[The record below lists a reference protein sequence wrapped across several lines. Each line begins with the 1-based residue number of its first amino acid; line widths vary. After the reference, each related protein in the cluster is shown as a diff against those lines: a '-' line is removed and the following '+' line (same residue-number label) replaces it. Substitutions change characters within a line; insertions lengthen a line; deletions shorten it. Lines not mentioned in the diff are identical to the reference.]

1 MIYNQDKQ
9 AKLHE
14 ELDRVINS
22 DRMIKDED
30 GKNLPYL
37 KATIS
42 VGFKKIQFI
51 TSVLRKFNVLL
62 ILCLLTFHAS

>member
-9 AKLHE
+9 AKLHA

-30 GKNLPYL
+30 SRELPYL
-37 KATIS
+37 NATICVS
-42 VGFKKIQFI
+42 FYA
-51 TSVLRKFNVLL
+51 L
-62 ILCLLTFHAS
+62 ILRYIRNK

>member
-42 VGFKKIQFI
+42 VGFKKIN
-51 TSVLRKFNVLL
+51 L
-62 ILCLLTFHAS
+62 